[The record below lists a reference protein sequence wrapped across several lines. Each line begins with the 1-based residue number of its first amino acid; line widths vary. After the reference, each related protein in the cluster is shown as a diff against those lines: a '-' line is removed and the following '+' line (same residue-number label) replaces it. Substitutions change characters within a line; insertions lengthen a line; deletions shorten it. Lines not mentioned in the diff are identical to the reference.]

1 MRKIANALRL
11 KKGPRHIDRNLKM
24 DYQILIIFGYEYPGH
39 NWPFSINMSSKFICQ
54 TS

>member
-39 NWPFSINMSSKFICQ
+39 N
-54 TS
+54 